1 MPKFKPWEF
10 VTDNTIRVSTGPT
23 SNPKKMTGTRLGAIL
38 GVNKYKSDFGAWCEI
53 CRVAEDPFVE
63 SKYTRAGIAIE
74 PILMAWCKENVSPYI
89 VTPEQWFGTSE
100 KLYDHFPSEPVF
112 GGMWDFLVLDKPW
125 KGARTG
131 VKIVGVVEAKTS
143 SRPQDWVDGV
153 PESYAVQALEY
164 AYLLEVD
171 RVFVP
176 VAFLNDEDYDHPEK
190 FVCTD
195 TNTFLYEL
203 KVSESDIGNQMT
215 CAMDWHEHH
224 VVGNVSPTF
233 DEKKDKVFL
242 QVLRKSEVKSDGL
255 ETLAKRA
262 AILEAKIE
270 AAVATAGLAEMEKEL
285 KGLKDSMKPAF
296 IVLFKDTDDTVSAYG
311 WKVKKSTRDAIDK
324 EQMAADNILEKYTVQ
339 TISYTMTKEKAH
351 A

>member
-1 MPKFKPWEF
+1 MAPKFKPWEP
-10 VTDNTIRVSTGPT
+10 VSDNTIRVSTGPT

-53 CRVAEDPFVE
+53 VRVAEDTFVE

-74 PILMAWCKENVSPYI
+74 PILGEWCKENVSPYI

-100 KLYDHFPSEPVF
+100 KLYDHFPNEPVF

-125 KGARTG
+125 KGTRTG
-131 VKIVGVVEAKTS
+131 VKVVGVIEAKTS

-153 PESYAVQALEY
+153 PESYAVQALNY
-164 AYLLEVD
+164 GYLLGVD

-176 VAFLNDEDYDHPEK
+176 VAFLDDEDYNHPEK
-190 FVCTD
+190 FVCTA
-195 TNTFLYEL
+195 TNTQLYEL
-203 KVSESDIGNQMT
+203 KVSESDIGLGMEN
-215 CAMDWHEHH
+215 ALVWYEAH
-224 VVGNVSPTF
+224 VLGNVSPPF

-285 KGLKDSMKPAF
+285 KGLKDSMKPSF
-296 IVLFKDTDDTVSAYG
+296 IALFKDTDDTVSAYG
-311 WKVKKSTRDAIDK
+311 WRVKRSTTVTIDK
-324 EQMAADNILEKYTVQ
+324 EALAADDLLDKYSVEVPR
-339 TISYTMTKEKAH
+339 YTLTKDK
-351 A
+351 